1 MHDETV
7 YGFQASPLQ
16 ESLWARRSG
25 ATGPFPFT
33 QAVARIEG
41 NFDPAALERAVGRVV
56 GRHEIL
62 RTRMAVVPGT
72 SALSQIVEEHG
83 GPAFSHLNWGLK
95 SGDEQRQSLDEL
107 IKRERSLVDPER
119 CGALRVVVASVGATA
134 WLIASAPAVLA
145 DERSLKICLGEIA
158 ECYNSSSG
166 PAGQPPQY
174 ADLAAYYNDILNSE
188 AGAAGLQYW
197 REQVPTQEAVRL
209 SAKRAGAA
217 EWQAPVE
224 SPLFKFP
231 AFKLSALADAC
242 NATEEDV
249 LLACWQILI
258 VRLAGA
264 RDLVLSW
271 VGDGR
276 GAEEQRAVGLFSLDL
291 PFRTTLSPGCSV
303 ASLARMNR
311 QKRSELSQW
320 QATFRDF
327 PEFSIRDSD
336 RMFPPLSFHYSRDG
350 DTLRLGQAGLKIEG
364 VISCASRF
372 ELQLSIRHGIETI
385 EFAFRYA
392 PDLFTGREIDRLG
405 SRLQV
410 LLSDAC
416 AQPEA
421 PMERLRILPPA
432 EEQTTVYEW
441 NRFRRPYEAATVL
454 ECFERQAARNPDS
467 IAVVAGEVAISYG
480 QLNRLASEFARS
492 LRLSGVQ
499 IESRVGVCMRRS
511 PRLIVAM
518 LSCWKAGAAF
528 VPLDPALPS
537 ERLSYMLR
545 DSGASVIISDESAV
559 DLLKTI
565 SLPQLRIDVESRTA
579 DEVVTIGS
587 ERPPSRSNLAY
598 LIYTSGSTGIPK
610 AVAIEHR
617 QLNNYVAAVGEE
629 LALAPGMNFAAL
641 SSVAAD
647 LGNTTLFPALC
658 RAGCLYI
665 LGEDEARDS
674 LAVADAVSRYGIDV
688 VKITPTH
695 FNALCDNG
703 VPPIPSTRL
712 VLGGEVLPLER
723 ARAWAAARPGCQV
736 WNHYGPTECAVG
748 AVMFRVR
755 KNTLPGEVG
764 NTPLGKPLANAQVYV
779 VDPEGRPAPIGVEG
793 ELLIGGAGV
802 GRGYWNRPSLTA
814 ERFTPDPFSPEPGA
828 RLYRSGDRACWRED
842 GTLEFRGRQDGQIK
856 FHGYRIELGEIEVAL
871 SSIEGVRQAAVTLQE
886 GEGDGRLVGYV
897 VSDASYKLDPAILR
911 AALKARLP
919 EYMIPAGIV
928 PIERLP
934 LLPNG
939 KLDRKRLPKWELEES
954 QKETA
959 PPATPI
965 EEIISGVWGEVLR
978 RNQVGVNENFFE
990 LGGHS
995 LLATQ
1000 VVSRVRKVLGIEIA
1014 LSKLFENPTVRA
1026 LAAEIELEQLGG
1038 AAVNEPL
1045 LEPGKRGGGLPLSFA
1060 QRRLW
1065 FLDQLEPDSPLYNMP
1080 HALRLEGDL
1089 DRRALEASLGEIVRR
1104 HQVLRTRFESAED
1117 GGVEQYVNDAAPLRL
1132 GVVDLTAMPHDKRER
1147 IAGMI
1152 ARQEARRP
1160 FRLHEGKLLGS
1171 WLARLDER
1179 DHALFLNIHHIAADG
1194 WSLGVLV
1201 REMGA
1206 LYESFWKGE
1215 GAGGAAL
1222 PDLPI
1227 QYTDFAA
1234 WQRRW
1239 LSGQTLERQLEY
1251 WRNQLEGAAVL
1262 EMPTDHP
1269 RPAALERK
1277 GRTLSVHF
1285 SPELSR
1291 NVDELSRKEG
1301 ATMFMALLATWQIV
1315 LGRYAG
1321 QQDVVVGTDVA
1332 NRNRLETEGLIGFF
1346 INQLVLRTELS
1357 SEESFRDMLN
1367 RVKRTTLDAYA
1378 RQDVPFEL
1386 LVDELAP
1393 ARDLNRM
1400 PLFQSKFVFQNYN
1413 ENDLRLPGLNVRAF
1427 GIPSESS
1434 RFDLTLLMRKDSEG
1448 CLTGSLQYATELFE
1462 EETIRRL
1469 VGAWQTA
1476 LTRVTARPEVRV
1488 GEIELIEQDER
1499 DFLLRR
1505 DVERL
1510 PAQAASTTLPA
1521 LFEACAGE
1529 FRHSIAV
1536 TQTHAQMSYGE
1547 LDRRS
1552 NRLARHLRSL
1562 GVAAEV
1568 RVAICLE
1575 RSPEMFIAILGV
1587 LKSGGAYTPL
1597 DPSYPSE
1604 RLNQIIDDA
1613 QCPVIITERALLG
1626 KLPGGPVGL
1635 IQPVLIDESWPQIE
1649 RESDSPVHITIP
1661 PDAAA
1666 YVIFTSGSTG
1676 RPKGVCV
1683 SHGGAASLAASQRA
1697 MFALEPGKRSLQ
1709 FASPAFDAVV
1719 WEWLMAFCSGGTL
1732 ILPDSE
1738 HSREGT
1744 EFAELLDRMRV
1755 EIATVPPPALTGL
1768 TPADFPALRSL
1779 VVAGE
1784 PCPPALACAWGA
1796 GRDFFNAYGPTETTV
1811 CATISPP
1818 LSTEDAP
1825 IGRAI
1830 PGTYVFV
1837 LDEQMRLAP
1846 RGFTG
1851 ELYVGG
1857 AGVARG
1863 YLNRPALTAERFLPD
1878 PFRSEPGARLYR
1890 TGDLARWRLDGQL
1903 EYRGRID
1910 QQVKLRGYRIEL
1922 GEVEAALGR
1931 CAGVSQAVA
1940 VVRDDGGHKR
1950 LIAFVVGERG
1960 VSLNTSDIR
1969 RQVGDRLPAYMIP
1982 HAIAQL
1988 ERLPL
1993 SPNGKIDRKALPAI
2007 ERRSAPED
2015 SSQAPRTETERLIA
2029 EIWGQA
2035 LHKERVGV
2043 DENFFELGG
2052 DSILSIQII
2061 ARMRQAGLH
2070 ATVRQIFQNQTV
2082 AELARSLEPDSQARM
2097 DATQAAVICE
2107 VELTPM
2113 TAWFFER
2120 EWRRPSHYNQAVL
2133 LRPRAPVDP
2142 AALAGAIEAIL
2153 RHHDALR
2160 LRCRGGRCSI
2170 ADIDHASI
2178 LVNVDL
2184 SAAPDRHKAFASAVR
2199 QLQESLDLEQGP
2211 IARVGLIRMGDG
2223 EERLL
2228 WVIHHLAVDGVSWR
2242 ILLDDIERA
2251 YGMALQNQ
2259 AIDLGLKTH
2268 SFAQWAA
2275 AQNQYAAVDHLID
2288 QIDYWKEI
2296 ALVEVGSLPR
2306 DGVNGHYDPCQ
2317 ADVVA
2322 VDLDPD
2328 ETRAL
2333 VEELPRRYGAGVR
2346 EALLLALTAAV
2357 SRCTGYSHVRFDTE
2371 GHGREEFLRG
2381 LDVSRTVGW
2390 FTSLYPVVLTDQDAT
2405 LEGRL
2410 AVLSESIRRIPDN
2423 GQSYGLL
2430 RYLHQDPDVRKSLCS
2445 SEGSEILFNYLGQF
2459 DATFGETRFFARA
2472 SESVGPTKGSFEAR
2486 PYPLE
2491 VSASILNGTLSL
2503 AIRFSPGL
2511 HGRTT
2516 IEELLHHMRS
2526 ELETIASEARELSD
2540 APSGETRLEELLAGM
2555 VVHRTGG

>member
-1 MHDETV
+1 MCNETV

-25 ATGPFPFT
+25 AAGPFHFT

-41 NFDPAALERAVGRVV
+41 NFDISALERAVGRVV
-56 GRHEIL
+56 ERHEIL

-72 SALSQIVEEHG
+72 RALSQIVEEQG
-83 GPAFSHLNWGLK
+83 CPAFSHLNWDLK
-95 SGDEQRQSLDEL
+95 SRDEQRPLLDAL
-107 IKRERSLVDPER
+107 IERERSLVDPER
-119 CGALRVVVASVGATA
+119 SGALRVVVASVGSNA
-134 WLIASAPAVLA
+134 WLIVTAPAVLA
-145 DERSLKICLGEIA
+145 DERSLEICLDEIA

-166 PAGQPPQY
+166 PADQSPQY

-188 AGAAGLQYW
+188 AGTAGLQYW
-197 REQVPTQEAVRL
+197 REQVSTQETVRL
-209 SAKRAGAA
+209 NARRAGAA
-217 EWQAPVE
+217 EWLAPLE
-224 SPLFKFP
+224 SPVFKLP

-258 VRLAGA
+258 ARSTGA
-264 RDLVLSW
+264 RALVLSW
-271 VGDGR
+271 AGDGR
-276 GAEEQRAVGLFSLDL
+276 SPEDQRAVGLFLRDL
-291 PFRTTLSPGCSV
+291 PFRTTLGHGCSV
-303 ASLARMNR
+303 ASLARMNL

-327 PEFSIRDSD
+327 SELSIGGDD
-336 RMFPPLSFHYSRDG
+336 RMFPPLSFRYSKDG
-350 DTLRLGQAGLKIEG
+350 GALRLGQSDLKIEG

-372 ELQLSIRHGIETI
+372 ELQLSVRHGRENM

-392 PDLFTGREIDRLG
+392 PDLFTGRELDRLG
-405 SRLQV
+405 GRLQV

-416 AQPEA
+416 SRPEA
-421 PMERLRILPPA
+421 PMERLQILPQA
-432 EEQTTVYEW
+432 EEQTTVYAW
-441 NRFRRPYEAATVL
+441 NRLRRPYEATTVL
-454 ECFERQAARNPDS
+454 ECFERQVEQNPDS
-467 IAVVAGEVAISYG
+467 IAVVAGDVAISYG
-480 QLNRLASEFARS
+480 HLNRLASDFARS
-492 LRLSGVQ
+492 LRSSGVQ

-528 VPLDPALPS
+528 VPLDPASPS

-545 DSGASVIISDESAV
+545 DSGASALISDESAV
-559 DLLKTI
+559 DLLKAI
-565 SLPQLRIDVESRTA
+565 PLPQLRIDVECRTA
-579 DEVVTIGS
+579 DEVATAGIAQ
-587 ERPPSRSNLAY
+587 PPSNSNLAY
-598 LIYTSGSTGIPK
+598 LIYTSGSTGLPK

-617 QLNNYVAAVGEE
+617 QLNNYVAAVSEE
-629 LALAPGMNFAAL
+629 LVLAPGMNFAVL

-658 RAGCLYI
+658 RAGRLYI
-665 LGEDEARDS
+665 LGEDEARDP
-674 LAVADAVSRYGIDV
+674 LAVADAVSRYGIDI

-695 FNALCDNG
+695 FSALCDNG
-703 VPPIPSTRL
+703 APPIPSTRL
-712 VLGGEVLPLER
+712 VLGGEALSLDR
-723 ARAWAAARPGCQV
+723 ARAWAAARPGCQT

-755 KNTLPGEVG
+755 KDTLPGEAG
-764 NTPLGKPLANAQVYV
+764 NAPLGKPLANTQVYV
-779 VDPEGRPAPIGVEG
+779 ADHEGRPAPIGVEG

-814 ERFTPDPFSPEPGA
+814 ERFAPDPFSPEPGA

-842 GTLEFRGRQDGQIK
+842 GTLEFRGRQDGQVK
-856 FHGYRIELGEIEVAL
+856 LHGYRIELGEIEVAL
-871 SSIEGVRQAAVTLQE
+871 SSTEGVRQAAVTLQE
-886 GEGDGRLVGYV
+886 GEGDGCLVGYV
-897 VSDASYKLDPAILR
+897 VCDAGRELDPAILR
-911 AALKARLP
+911 AALKKRLP

-928 PIERLP
+928 SIERLP
-934 LLPNG
+934 LLSNG
-939 KLDRKRLPKWELEES
+939 KLDRKRLPKWELGES
-954 QKETA
+954 AKETA

-965 EEIISGVWGEVLR
+965 EEIVSGVWGEVLR
-978 RNQVGVNENFFE
+978 RNPVGVNENFFE

-1014 LSKLFENPTVRA
+1014 LSKLFANPTVRE
-1026 LAAEIELEQLGG
+1026 LAAEIEREQSDR
-1038 AAVNEPL
+1038 AAVNEAPL
-1045 LEPGKRGGGLPLSFA
+1045 KPGDRGGGLPLSFA

-1089 DRRALEASLGEIVRR
+1089 DRRALEASLDEILRR
-1104 HQVLRTRFESAED
+1104 HQVLRTRFARAED
-1117 GGVEQYVNDAAPLRL
+1117 GGVEQHVNDAAPGRL
-1132 GVVDLTAMPHDKRER
+1132 GVIDLTAMPHDKREG
-1147 IAGMI
+1147 IATTI

-1160 FRLHEGKLLGS
+1160 FRLHEGKLLRS

-1179 DHALFLNIHHIAADG
+1179 NHALFLNIHHIAADG

-1201 REMGA
+1201 REISA
-1206 LYESFWKGE
+1206 LYESFRKGE
-1215 GAGGAAL
+1215 GVGGAAL

-1239 LSGQTLERQLEY
+1239 LSGQALERQLEY
-1251 WRNQLEGAAVL
+1251 WRKRLAGAAVL

-1269 RPAALERK
+1269 RPTAFEHK
-1277 GRTLSVHF
+1277 GRTLSISI

-1291 NVDELSRKEG
+1291 NIDELSRKEG
-1301 ATMFMALLATWQIV
+1301 ATMFMTLLATWQIV

-1357 SEESFRDMLN
+1357 PEETFRELLN
-1367 RVKRTTLDAYA
+1367 RVKRTTLEAYA

-1393 ARDLNRM
+1393 VRDLNRT
-1400 PLFQSKFVFQNYN
+1400 PLFQVKFVFQNYN

-1448 CLTGSLQYATELFE
+1448 RLTGSLQYATELFE

-1476 LTRVTARPEVRV
+1476 LTRGAAQPEIRV
-1488 GEIELIEQDER
+1488 GEIELIDQDER
-1499 DFLLRR
+1499 DFLLRTGA
-1505 DVERL
+1505 ELL
-1510 PAQAASTTLPA
+1510 PAQAASATLPA
-1521 LFEACAGE
+1521 LFETCVGE
-1529 FRHSIAV
+1529 FRHSVAV
-1536 TQTHAQMSYGE
+1536 IQAHAQVSYGE
-1547 LDRRS
+1547 VDRRS
-1552 NRLARHLRSL
+1552 NCLARYLQGL
-1562 GVAAEV
+1562 GVAPEV

-1575 RSPEMFIAILGV
+1575 RSPELFIAILGV

-1613 QCPVIITERALLG
+1613 QCPVIITERALHA
-1626 KLPGGPVGL
+1626 KLPAGW
-1635 IQPVLIDESWPQIE
+1635 IQPVLLDEHWPQIG
-1649 RESDSPVHITIP
+1649 RESDDAVHITIP

-1683 SHGGAASLAASQRA
+1683 SHCSAANLSASQRA
-1697 MFALEPGKRSLQ
+1697 IFAPGPGKRSLQ
-1709 FASPAFDAVV
+1709 FASPAFDAFV

-1738 HSREGT
+1738 RSREGA
-1744 EFAELLDRMRV
+1744 ELAELLDHMQV
-1755 EIATVPPPALTGL
+1755 EIATVPPSALTGL
-1768 TPADFPALRSL
+1768 TPADFPALRRL

-1784 PCPPALACAWGA
+1784 PCPPALARAWGG
-1796 GRDFFNAYGPTETTV
+1796 GRTFFNAYGPTETTV

-1830 PGTYVFV
+1830 PGTSVFV
-1837 LDEQMRLAP
+1837 LDEQMRLLP
-1846 RGFTG
+1846 RGFAG

-1890 TGDLARWRLDGQL
+1890 TGDLVRWRLDGQL

-1910 QQVKLRGYRIEL
+1910 RQVKLRGYRIEL

-1940 VVRDDGGHKR
+1940 VVRDDEGHKR

-1960 VSLNTSDIR
+1960 VSLNTSEIR
-1969 RQVGDRLPAYMIP
+1969 RRLGSRLPAYMIP

-1988 ERLPL
+1988 ERLPF
-1993 SPNGKIDRKALPAI
+1993 SPNGKIDHKALPALG
-2007 ERRSAPED
+2007 RSPSPED
-2015 SSQAPRTETERLIA
+2015 SYRAPGSETERVIA

-2035 LHKERVGV
+2035 LRKERVGV

-2070 ATVRQIFQNQTV
+2070 ATVRQLFQNQTV
-2082 AELARSLEPDSQARM
+2082 AELARSLEPGSWVRM
-2097 DATQAAVICE
+2097 EPPQAAVTGE

-2113 TAWFFER
+2113 TAWFFEQ

-2142 AALAGAIEAIL
+2142 ASLAGAIEAIL

-2170 ADIDHASI
+2170 AAVDHSSI
-2178 LVNVDL
+2178 LVNIDL
-2184 SAAPDRHKAFASAVR
+2184 SAAPDRHKAFTSVVR

-2211 IARVGLIRMGDG
+2211 IARVGLIRTEGG

-2228 WVIHHLAVDGVSWR
+2228 WVIHHLAVDGMSWR

-2259 AIDLGLKTH
+2259 TIDLGLKTH
-2268 SFAQWAA
+2268 SFAQWAE
-2275 AQNQYAAVDHLID
+2275 AQNQYAASDHLID
-2288 QIDYWKEI
+2288 QIDYWRER
-2296 ALVEVGSLPR
+2296 AYAEVGSLPR
-2306 DGVNGHYDPCQ
+2306 DGADGLYDPGQ

-2322 VDLDPD
+2322 VDLEPD
-2328 ETRAL
+2328 KTRAL
-2333 VEELPRRYGAGVR
+2333 IGELPRRYGAGVR

-2357 SRCTGYSHVRFDTE
+2357 SRCAGRNHVRFDME
-2371 GHGREEFLRG
+2371 SHGREEFLRG
-2381 LDVSRTVGW
+2381 FDVSRTVGW
-2390 FTSLYPVVLTDQDAT
+2390 FTSLYPVVLAEQDAT
-2405 LEGRL
+2405 LERRL
-2410 AVLSESIRRIPDN
+2410 AALSESIRRIPHN

-2430 RYLHQDPDVRKSLCS
+2430 HYLHPDPDVRKSLS
-2445 SEGSEILFNYLGQF
+2445 SSPRSEILFNYLGQF
-2459 DATFGETRFFARA
+2459 DATFGEARFFARA
-2472 SESVGPTKGSFEAR
+2472 SESVGPTKGAFEPR

-2491 VSASILNGTLSL
+2491 ISASVLNGTLSL

-2516 IEELLHHMRS
+2516 IEELLHRMRS
-2526 ELETIASEARELSD
+2526 ELETIAREARELSETSSD
-2540 APSGETRLEELLAGM
+2540 ETRLEELLAGM
-2555 VVHRTGG
+2555 LVHRTGG